1 MVVSHA
7 AGAAVLPQGED
18 LPDDCHAPQCT
29 VGKLQDFCVTDFL
42 QHRRDKGDVVDVVC
56 CDVCVHV
63 GRDSTILVF
72 LKKVSCELVGADF
85 SSVVK

>member
-1 MVVSHA
+1 MLTVCYLQVLQVSFLRVAQQRGDPVVVSHA

-42 QHRRDKGDVVDVVC
+42 QHR
-56 CDVCVHV
+56 
-63 GRDSTILVF
+63 
-72 LKKVSCELVGADF
+72 
-85 SSVVK
+85 